1 MLDKFLDSTAAIITI
16 VVLGAGLA
24 LVGVAAVSV
33 LRERKSED
41 KIVAGVFAI
50 IILMLVVVGI
60 QEYPPVLQD
69 AIAEGIRRT
78 NADSSAFQSEWNTLM
93 TGITDPWTDTGGG
106 VPPVD
111 TAVPTATAIII
122 DPGVTI
128 VAPPA
133 TATPFPTS
141 TNAVIVPTPFTL
153 PEGTPNPASTPVVAF
168 PTPTLQPTATPQ
180 PTIDLSL
187 WNPQTPA
194 PTPVAGGN

>member
-16 VVLGAGLA
+16 IVLGAGLA
-24 LVGVAAVSV
+24 LVGAAAVSV
-33 LRERKSED
+33 LRERRSED

-93 TGITDPWTDTGGG
+93 TGITDPWTDASTGSAQA
-106 VPPVD
+106 VPP
-111 TAVPTATAIII
+111 TAVPTATAVII

-141 TNAVIVPTPFTL
+141 TNAVIVPTDT
-153 PEGTPNPASTPVVAF
+153 G
-168 PTPTLQPTATPQ
+168 
-180 PTIDLSL
+180 
-187 WNPQTPA
+187 
-194 PTPVAGGN
+194 